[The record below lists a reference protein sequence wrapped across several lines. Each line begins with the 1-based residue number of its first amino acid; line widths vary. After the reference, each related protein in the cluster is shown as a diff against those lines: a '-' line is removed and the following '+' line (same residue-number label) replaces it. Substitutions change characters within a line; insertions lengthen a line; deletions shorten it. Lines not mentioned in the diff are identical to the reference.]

1 MKAINECDT
10 AVGYVQIRQCS
21 SLTCEIVC
29 VCVHMRERHRSVLMI
44 PCLKC
49 LCQLD
54 PTCLV
59 VHRNLLRLLGERGAR
74 HA

>member
-29 VCVHMRERHRSVLMI
+29 VCVHMRERHRVSVNDSLPKVSM
-44 PCLKC
+44 PAGS
-49 LCQLD
+49 
-54 PTCLV
+54 
-59 VHRNLLRLLGERGAR
+59 NLLGCPQESAQAPG
-74 HA
+74 